1 MRLLPERHDHGGRGI
16 AQEQAEA
23 DRRGHRSR
31 DHQHLPVRHLP
42 TSTRGDPRRGERVR
56 EGIMNFVPKINRR
69 SFFIG
74 TAAVGGGMALGLD
87 FAVGPN
93 VVRAAD
99 GSPEVGVWVVIR
111 PDNTT
116 VIRIARSEMG
126 QGTLTGLAQLVAEEL
141 ECDWSKVTTEYPTP
155 GESVARKRAW
165 GAFSTG
171 GSRGIRESEKY
182 VREGGAAARMMLIQ
196 AAANEWKVP
205 ASECTASNSTVK
217 HSSGKTI
224 TYGKLAEAAAKL
236 DVPKDIKL
244 KDPKDW
250 KIAGKSV
257 LRLDTADKVVG
268 KMEYGIDVKVPGMLN
283 ASNKQC
289 PVFGGT

>member
-1 MRLLPERHDHGGRGI
+1 MRLLPERHDHGGRGT

-23 DRRGHRSR
+23 DRRRHRSR
-31 DHQHLPVRHLP
+31 DHQHLSVRHLP
-42 TSTRGDPRRGERVR
+42 TSARGDPRRGERVR
-56 EGIMNFVPKINRR
+56 EGTIMNFVPKMNRR

-74 TAAVGGGMALGLD
+74 TAAVGGGLALGIDLP
-87 FAVGPN
+87 FGHK

-155 GESVARKRAW
+155 GESVSRKRAW
-165 GAFSTG
+165 GDFSTG
-171 GSRGIRESEKY
+171 GSRGIRTSQEY
-182 VREGGAAARMMLIQ
+182 VRKGGATARVMLIQ
-196 AAANEWKVP
+196 AAADEWKVP
-205 ASECTASNSTVK
+205 ASECTVAKGVIT
-217 HSSGKTI
+217 HTASGKTT
-224 TYGKLAEAAAKL
+224 TYGKVAEAAAKL
-236 DVPKDIKL
+236 TPPAEVKL

-250 KIAGKSV
+250 TIAGKGL
-257 LRLDTADKVVG
+257 LRLDTADKTTGTMV
-268 KMEYGIDVKVPGMLN
+268 YGIDIKLPGMLN
-283 ASNKQC
+283 AAIKD
-289 PVFGGT
+289 